1 MIPLLEMY
9 IGNQISRQF
18 QGRQNDNH
26 ARTITKQRVESQY
39 DLELRANVM
48 QTIQDMMP
56 EGVRANKTK
65 TILQHLSEAWRCW
78 KANIPWKVPGFPP
91 AIENVILRYVKEKAD
106 WWTSMA
112 HYNRERIRR
121 GATVD
126 KTVCKKN
133 VGRLTRLFLK
143 KEQERQSNYNKDGP
157 YVSTEEAIAIM
168 NIMVSWLEQRSF
180 SPIPM
185 PPTNYKHDSK
195 ILTLAV
201 ERLRENYSVASRLNA
216 AEREEVAL
224 IEEVCCRVCMNDRI
238 DI

>member
-1 MIPLLEMY
+1 MFEFL
-9 IGNQISRQF
+9 
-18 QGRQNDNH
+18 
-26 ARTITKQRVESQY
+26 
-39 DLELRANVM
+39 
-48 QTIQDMMP
+48 
-56 EGVRANKTK
+56 
-65 TILQHLSEAWRCW
+65 LQHLSEAWRCW

-224 IEEVCCRVCMNDRI
+224 IEEVCSVV
-238 DI
+238 

>member
-1 MIPLLEMY
+1 
-9 IGNQISRQF
+9 
-18 QGRQNDNH
+18 
-26 ARTITKQRVESQY
+26 
-39 DLELRANVM
+39 
-48 QTIQDMMP
+48 
-56 EGVRANKTK
+56 
-65 TILQHLSEAWRCW
+65 
-78 KANIPWKVPGFPP
+78 
-91 AIENVILRYVKEKAD
+91 
-106 WWTSMA
+106 MA

-224 IEEVCCRVCMNDRI
+224 IEEVCSVV
-238 DI
+238 